1 MPAAGVLGFDSGQL
15 SLDLLTSQ
23 FRRAAPLARFCDE
36 NANKTERR
44 ALHIVAR
51 LCRACKSGA
60 VSDLRLGN
68 DPAVARA
75 SMPGLLDLDRRHAFK
90 LLLDRGKVLLPT
102 WKIRCHDPALAVLRA
117 DRILSAIFTSKRMAR
132 IEIRKSLIQ
141 EDLSC

>member
-90 LLLDRGKVLLPT
+90 LLLDRLRLVLGRVLLQGFRRP
-102 WKIRCHDPALAVLRA
+102 IDQVLGFLQAERRHFAHRLDGVDLVRA
-117 DRILSAIFTSKRMAR
+117 RIL
-132 IEIRKSLIQ
+132 
-141 EDLSC
+141 